1 MRALFD
7 FLRKYNYFFLFLF
20 LEILSIVLIT
30 RNGYYQSAKL
40 VSTGNAI
47 SGGIHSVVRSVTE
60 YFGLKHQNEALAE
73 ENARLRAQLE
83 SSYISYTNK
92 EFVVNDTVYKQQ
104 YSYIEAGVI
113 KNSWTNRNNYIMIN
127 KGENHGVMVDMAVV
141 SPQGMVGVVVNTT
154 ANFST
159 IMPVLHSDSR
169 NSVKIKRTDSNGTL
183 EWDGSDYRYAH
194 VVDIPTTHKLY
205 KNDTVV
211 TSGLAN
217 DFPEGEMVGYVVAL
231 SSKPGSGFYRV
242 KIRLA
247 TDFNKL
253 NHVYIVNNLFR
264 DEQDTLMNR
273 TLQLN

>member
-20 LEILSIVLIT
+20 LEILSVVLIS
-30 RNGYYQSAKL
+30 RNGLYQSSKL
-40 VSTGNAI
+40 VSMGNAV
-47 SGGIHSVVRSVTE
+47 SGGVHSVISSVTD
-60 YFGLKHQNEALAE
+60 YFGLKHQNEVLAE
-73 ENARLRAQLE
+73 ENAKLRAKLE
-83 SSYISYTNK
+83 SSYIQYNQR
-92 EFVVNDTVYKQQ
+92 EFLVKDTVYKQQ
-104 YSYIEAGVI
+104 YTYIEADVI
-113 KNSWTNRNNYIMIN
+113 KNSWTKRDNYIMIN
-127 KGENHGVMVDMAVV
+127 KGENHGIVVDMAVV

-154 ANFST
+154 DNFST

-169 NSVKIKRTDSNGTL
+169 NSVKIKRTESNGTL
-183 EWDGSDYRYAH
+183 EWDGADYRYAH

-205 KNDTVV
+205 KNDTVI

-217 DFPEGEMVGYVVAL
+217 DFPEGELVGFVVAL
-231 SSKPGSGFYRV
+231 SSKPGSGFYKV
-242 KIRLA
+242 KIKLA

-253 NHVYIVNNLFR
+253 NHVYVVNNYFR

>member
-47 SGGIHSVVRSVTE
+47 SGGIHSVVKSVTE

-169 NSVKIKRTDSNGTL
+169 NSVKIKRTESNGTL
-183 EWDGSDYRYAH
+183 E
-194 VVDIPTTHKLY
+194 
-205 KNDTVV
+205 
-211 TSGLAN
+211 
-217 DFPEGEMVGYVVAL
+217 
-231 SSKPGSGFYRV
+231 
-242 KIRLA
+242 
-247 TDFNKL
+247 
-253 NHVYIVNNLFR
+253 
-264 DEQDTLMNR
+264 
-273 TLQLN
+273 

>member
-47 SGGIHSVVRSVTE
+47 SGGIHSVVKSVTE

-169 NSVKIKRTDSNGTL
+169 NSVKIKRTESNGTL

-264 DEQDTLMNR
+264 EEQDTLVNR